1 MNKKELSINKRQIK
15 QKELL
20 LKQLEKTPIVEVACQ
35 RAGVGRTS
43 YYRWK
48 SGNKSFQ
55 READAAIKKG
65 RLFINEMAE
74 SQIISA
80 IRDNNLTATFYW
92 LKHNHPRYSTKIEID
107 AKHKI
112 EDGKLTKDQE
122 TLIKKAIGMISPRK
136 IINKKKDVK
145 RK

>member
-1 MNKKELSINKRQIK
+1 MDKKELSIQKRQSK
-15 QKELL
+15 QKDLL

-48 SGNKSFQ
+48 SEDKKFLKESD
-55 READAAIKKG
+55 EAIQKG

-74 SQIISA
+74 SQLISA
-80 IRDNNLTATFYW
+80 IREKNLSAVYYW
-92 LKHNHPRYSTKIEID
+92 LKHNHPHYGTKIEID

-112 EDGKLTKDQE
+112 EDGKLTEEQE
-122 TLIKKAIGMISPRK
+122 ILIKKAIEMISPK
-136 IINKKKDVK
+136 KLINHKEDDK